1 MIELTPELSKRLQGY
16 LKGNDLGQL
25 QRIFLSMH
33 PTDVAAF
40 IDELSDDEATRALR
54 VLPDESIADVIVEM
68 DEDRRKEILALVPE
82 REIATLIVQ
91 NMDTDDAADLIR
103 DMDSAR
109 QEAILSYLPDL
120 DQAGDIVDLLHYDED
135 TAGGVMR
142 KEMIVV
148 NAGWSMPMTLDEMR
162 HQAEDMDEVYY
173 IYVVDDLQRLVGILP
188 TKTVITNP
196 SISEIR
202 YVMIPHPVI
211 LHESDAMDTVIKTF
225 DQYDL
230 VAIPVVDA
238 IGRLKG
244 VITIDDVVDE
254 MREKHEAES
263 QMASGLSSDIDTSD
277 NILKQ
282 TGARL
287 PWLLIGMIGGI
298 FNSQL
303 LGIYDSVFATIPE
316 ISLFIPL
323 IGGTG
328 GNVGMQSSTII
339 VQDLARGSID
349 TKKIARTVL
358 NDLCVALVIAGVISM
373 VVFLYNYF
381 FLRNMLVMAS
391 VSASL
396 FVVVIFASLFGSVIP
411 LVMNAFK
418 VDPAR
423 ATGPFITILN
433 DLIGMFVYMTI
444 TQALY
449 GYFSR

>member
-1 MIELTPELSKRLQGY
+1 MIELTPELTKELRHY
-16 LKGNDLGQL
+16 LETNDAAKL
-25 QRIFLSMH
+25 QRTFHAMH
-33 PTDVAAF
+33 PTDIATF
-40 IDELSDDEATRALR
+40 IDDLSDEDATRALR
-54 VLPDESIADVIVEM
+54 VLPDVKVADVITEM
-68 DEDRRKEILALVPE
+68 DQDRRREILSLVPE
-82 REIATLIVQ
+82 QEIATKIVQ

-103 DMDSAR
+103 DLRSER
-109 QEAILSYLPDL
+109 QDAILAHIPDL
-120 DQAGDIVDLLHYDED
+120 EQAGNIVDLLHYDED

-148 NAGWSMPMTLDEMR
+148 NANWSMPMCLDEMR
-162 HQAEDMDEVYY
+162 RQAEELDEIYY
-173 IYVVDDLQRLVGILP
+173 VYVVDDLKRLIGILP

-202 YVMIPHPVI
+202 YVMLPNPVI
-211 LHESDAMDTVIKTF
+211 LHESDSMDTVIKTF

-238 IGRLKG
+238 LGRLKG

-277 NILKQ
+277 NIFKQ

-303 LGIYDSVFATIPE
+303 LGIYDSVFAMIPQ

-328 GNVGMQSSTII
+328 GNVGMQSSTIV
-339 VQDLARGSID
+339 VQDLARGTLDLKRIP
-349 TKKIARTVL
+349 RTIL
-358 NDLCVALVIAGVISM
+358 NDLCVALVIASVIGM
-373 VVFLYNYF
+373 VVFVYNYF
-381 FLRNMLVMAS
+381 YIKDMLVMAS
-391 VSASL
+391 VSISL
-396 FVVVIFASLFGSVIP
+396 FVVVICASLFGSVIP
-411 LVMNAFK
+411 LLMNAVK
-418 VDPAR
+418 IDPAR
-423 ATGPFITILN
+423 ATGPFITILD

-449 GYFSR
+449 GHFR

>member
-1 MIELTPELSKRLQGY
+1 MIELTPELTKELRHY
-16 LKGNDLGQL
+16 LDTNDAAKL
-25 QRIFLSMH
+25 QRTFHAMH
-33 PTDVAAF
+33 PTDIATF
-40 IDELSDDEATRALR
+40 IDDLSDEDATRALR
-54 VLPDESIADVIVEM
+54 VLPDVKVADVITEM
-68 DEDRRKEILALVPE
+68 DQDRRREILSLVPE
-82 REIATLIVQ
+82 QEIATKIVQ

-103 DMDSAR
+103 DLRSER
-109 QEAILSYLPDL
+109 QDAILAHIPDL
-120 DQAGDIVDLLHYDED
+120 EQAGNIVDLLHYDED

-148 NAGWSMPMTLDEMR
+148 NANWSMPMCLDEMR
-162 HQAEDMDEVYY
+162 RQAEELDEIYY
-173 IYVVDDLQRLVGILP
+173 VYVVDDLKRLIGILP

-202 YVMIPHPVI
+202 YVMLPNPVI
-211 LHESDAMDTVIKTF
+211 LHESDSMDTVIKTF

-238 IGRLKG
+238 LGRLKG

-277 NILKQ
+277 NIFKQ

-303 LGIYDSVFATIPE
+303 LGIYDSVFAMIPQ

-328 GNVGMQSSTII
+328 GNVGMQSSTIV
-339 VQDLARGSID
+339 VQDLARGTLDLKRIP
-349 TKKIARTVL
+349 RTVL
-358 NDLCVALVIAGVISM
+358 NDLCVALVIASVISM
-373 VVFLYNYF
+373 VVFVYNYF
-381 FLRNMLVMAS
+381 YIKDMLVMAS
-391 VSASL
+391 VSISL
-396 FVVVIFASLFGSVIP
+396 FVVVICASLFGSVIP
-411 LVMNAFK
+411 LLMNAVK
-418 VDPAR
+418 IDPAR
-423 ATGPFITILN
+423 ATGPFITILD

-449 GYFSR
+449 GHFR

>member
-1 MIELTPELSKRLQGY
+1 MIELTPELTKELRHY
-16 LKGNDLGQL
+16 LETNDAAKL
-25 QRIFLSMH
+25 QRTFHAMH
-33 PTDVAAF
+33 PTDIATF
-40 IDELSDDEATRALR
+40 IDDLSDEDATRALR
-54 VLPDESIADVIVEM
+54 VLPDVKVADVITEM
-68 DEDRRKEILALVPE
+68 DQDRRREILSLVPE
-82 REIATLIVQ
+82 QEIATKIVQ

-103 DMDSAR
+103 DLRSER
-109 QEAILSYLPDL
+109 QDAILAHIPDL
-120 DQAGDIVDLLHYDED
+120 EQAGNIVDLLHYDED

-148 NAGWSMPMTLDEMR
+148 NANWSMPMCLDEMR
-162 HQAEDMDEVYY
+162 RQAEELDEIYY
-173 IYVVDDLQRLVGILP
+173 VYVVDDLKRLIGILP

-202 YVMIPHPVI
+202 YVMLPNPVI
-211 LHESDAMDTVIKTF
+211 LHESDSMDTVIKTF

-238 IGRLKG
+238 LGRLKG

-277 NILKQ
+277 NIFKQ

-303 LGIYDSVFATIPE
+303 LGIYDSVFAMIPQ

-328 GNVGMQSSTII
+328 GNVGMQSSTIV
-339 VQDLARGSID
+339 VQDLARGTLDLRRIP
-349 TKKIARTVL
+349 RTIL
-358 NDLCVALVIAGVISM
+358 NDLCVALVIASVISM
-373 VVFLYNYF
+373 VVFVYNYF
-381 FLRNMLVMAS
+381 YIKDMLVMAS
-391 VSASL
+391 VSISL
-396 FVVVIFASLFGSVIP
+396 FVVVICASLFGSVIP
-411 LVMNAFK
+411 LLMNAVK
-418 VDPAR
+418 IDPAR
-423 ATGPFITILN
+423 ATGPFITILD

-449 GYFSR
+449 GHFR

>member
-1 MIELTPELSKRLQGY
+1 MIELTPELTKELRDY
-16 LKGNDLGQL
+16 LRSNDAAKL
-25 QRIFLSMH
+25 QRTFHAMH
-33 PTDVAAF
+33 PTDIATF
-40 IDELSDDEATRALR
+40 IDDLSDEDATRALR
-54 VLPDESIADVIVEM
+54 VLPDVKVADVITEM
-68 DEDRRKEILALVPE
+68 DDDRRREILSLVPE
-82 REIATLIVQ
+82 QEIATKIVQ

-103 DMDSAR
+103 DLRAER
-109 QEAILSYLPDL
+109 QDAILAHIPDL
-120 DQAGDIVDLLHYDED
+120 DQAGNIVDLLHYDED

-148 NAGWSMPMTLDEMR
+148 NANWSMPMCLDEMR
-162 HQAEDMDEVYY
+162 RQAEELDEIYY
-173 IYVVDDLQRLVGILP
+173 VYVVDDLKRLIGILP

-202 YVMIPHPVI
+202 YVMLPNPVI
-211 LHESDAMDTVIKTF
+211 LHESDSMDTVINTF

-238 IGRLKG
+238 LGRLKG

-303 LGIYDSVFATIPE
+303 LGVYDNVFEMIPQ

-328 GNVGMQSSTII
+328 GNVGMQSSTIV
-339 VQDLARGSID
+339 VQDLARGTLDLKRIP
-349 TKKIARTVL
+349 RTIL
-358 NDLCVALVIAGVISM
+358 NDLCVALVIASVISM
-373 VVFLYNYF
+373 VVFTYNYF
-381 FLRNMLVMAS
+381 YIKDMLVMAS
-391 VSASL
+391 VSISL
-396 FVVVIFASLFGSVIP
+396 FVVVICASLFGSVIP
-411 LVMNAFK
+411 LLMHAVK
-418 VDPAR
+418 IDPAR
-423 ATGPFITILN
+423 ATGPFITILD

-449 GYFSR
+449 GHFH

>member
-1 MIELTPELSKRLQGY
+1 MIELTPELTKELRDY
-16 LKGNDLGQL
+16 LRSNDAAKL
-25 QRIFLSMH
+25 QRTFNAMH
-33 PTDVAAF
+33 PTDTATF
-40 IDELSDDEATRALR
+40 IDDLSDEDATRALR
-54 VLPDESIADVIVEM
+54 VLPDVKVADVITEM
-68 DEDRRKEILALVPE
+68 DEDRRREILSLVPE
-82 REIATLIVQ
+82 QEIATKIVQ

-103 DMDSAR
+103 DLRAER
-109 QEAILSYLPDL
+109 QDAILAHIPDL
-120 DQAGDIVDLLHYDED
+120 DQAGNIVDLLHYDED

-148 NAGWSMPMTLDEMR
+148 NANWSMPMCLDEMR
-162 HQAEDMDEVYY
+162 RQAEELDEIYY
-173 IYVVDDLQRLVGILP
+173 VYVVDDLKRLIGILP

-202 YVMIPHPVI
+202 YVMLPNPVI
-211 LHESDAMDTVIKTF
+211 LHESDSMDTVINTF

-238 IGRLKG
+238 LGRLKG

-303 LGIYDSVFATIPE
+303 LGVYDNVFEMIPQ

-328 GNVGMQSSTII
+328 GNVGMQSSTIV
-339 VQDLARGSID
+339 VQDLARGTLDLKRIP
-349 TKKIARTVL
+349 RTIL
-358 NDLCVALVIAGVISM
+358 NDLCVALVIASVISM
-373 VVFLYNYF
+373 VVFTYNYF
-381 FLRNMLVMAS
+381 YIKDMLVMAS
-391 VSASL
+391 VSISL
-396 FVVVIFASLFGSVIP
+396 FVVVICASLFGSVIP
-411 LVMNAFK
+411 LLMHAVK
-418 VDPAR
+418 IDPAR
-423 ATGPFITILN
+423 ATGPFITILD

-449 GYFSR
+449 GHFH

>member
-1 MIELTPELSKRLQGY
+1 MIELTPELTKELRHY
-16 LKGNDLGQL
+16 LETNDAAKL
-25 QRIFLSMH
+25 QRTFHAMH
-33 PTDVAAF
+33 PTDIATF
-40 IDELSDDEATRALR
+40 IDDLSDEDATRALR
-54 VLPDESIADVIVEM
+54 VLPDVKVADVITEM
-68 DEDRRKEILALVPE
+68 DEDRRREILSLVPE
-82 REIATLIVQ
+82 QEIATKIVQ

-103 DMDSAR
+103 DLRSER
-109 QEAILSYLPDL
+109 QDAILAHIPDL
-120 DQAGDIVDLLHYDED
+120 EQAGNIVDLLHYDED

-148 NAGWSMPMTLDEMR
+148 NANWSMPMCLDEMR
-162 HQAEDMDEVYY
+162 RQAEELDEIYYVYV
-173 IYVVDDLQRLVGILP
+173 IDDLKRLIGILP

-202 YVMIPHPVI
+202 YVMLPNPVI
-211 LHESDAMDTVIKTF
+211 LHESDSMDTVIKTF

-238 IGRLKG
+238 LGRLKG

-277 NILKQ
+277 NIFKQ

-303 LGIYDSVFATIPE
+303 LGIYDSVFAMIPQ

-328 GNVGMQSSTII
+328 GNVGMQSSTIV
-339 VQDLARGSID
+339 VQDLARGTLDLKRIP
-349 TKKIARTVL
+349 RTIL
-358 NDLCVALVIAGVISM
+358 NDLCVALVIASVISM
-373 VVFLYNYF
+373 VVFVYNYF
-381 FLRNMLVMAS
+381 YIKDMLVMAS
-391 VSASL
+391 VSISL
-396 FVVVIFASLFGSVIP
+396 FVVVICASLFGSVIP
-411 LVMNAFK
+411 LLMNAVK
-418 VDPAR
+418 IDPAR
-423 ATGPFITILN
+423 ATGPFITILD

-449 GYFSR
+449 GHFR

>member
-1 MIELTPELSKRLQGY
+1 MIELNPELTKELRDY
-16 LKGNDLGQL
+16 LRSNDAAKL
-25 QRIFLSMH
+25 QRTFNAMH
-33 PTDVAAF
+33 PTDIATF
-40 IDELSDDEATRALR
+40 IDDLSDEDATRALR
-54 VLPDESIADVIVEM
+54 VLPDVKVADVITEM
-68 DEDRRKEILALVPE
+68 DEDRRREILSLVPE
-82 REIATLIVQ
+82 QEIATKIVQ

-103 DMDSAR
+103 DLRAER
-109 QEAILSYLPDL
+109 QDAILAHIPDL
-120 DQAGDIVDLLHYDED
+120 DQAGNIVDLLHYDED

-148 NAGWSMPMTLDEMR
+148 NANWSMPMCLDEMR
-162 HQAEDMDEVYY
+162 RQAEELDEIYY
-173 IYVVDDLQRLVGILP
+173 VYVVDDLKRLIGILP

-202 YVMIPHPVI
+202 YVMLPNPVI
-211 LHESDAMDTVIKTF
+211 LHESDSMDTVINTF

-238 IGRLKG
+238 LGRLKG

-303 LGIYDSVFATIPE
+303 LGVYDNVFEMIPQ

-328 GNVGMQSSTII
+328 GNVGMQSSTIV
-339 VQDLARGSID
+339 VQDLARGTLDLKRIP
-349 TKKIARTVL
+349 RTIL
-358 NDLCVALVIAGVISM
+358 NDLCVALVIASVISM
-373 VVFLYNYF
+373 VVFTYNYF
-381 FLRNMLVMAS
+381 YIKDMLVMAS
-391 VSASL
+391 VSISL
-396 FVVVIFASLFGSVIP
+396 FVVVICASLFGSVIP
-411 LVMNAFK
+411 LLMHAVK
-418 VDPAR
+418 IDPAR
-423 ATGPFITILN
+423 ATGPFITILD

-449 GYFSR
+449 GHFH

>member
-1 MIELTPELSKRLQGY
+1 MIELTPELTKELRDY
-16 LKGNDLGQL
+16 LRSNDAAKL
-25 QRIFLSMH
+25 QRTFNAMH
-33 PTDVAAF
+33 PTDIASF
-40 IDELSDDEATRALR
+40 IDDLSDEDATRALR
-54 VLPDESIADVIVEM
+54 VLPDVKVADVITEM
-68 DEDRRKEILALVPE
+68 DEDRRREILSLVPE
-82 REIATLIVQ
+82 QEIATKIVQ

-103 DMDSAR
+103 DLRSER
-109 QEAILSYLPDL
+109 QDAILAHIPDL
-120 DQAGDIVDLLHYDED
+120 EQAGNIVDLLHYDED

-148 NAGWSMPMTLDEMR
+148 NANWSMPMCLDEMR
-162 HQAEDMDEVYY
+162 RQAEELDEIYY
-173 IYVVDDLQRLVGILP
+173 VYVVDDLKRLIGILP

-202 YVMIPHPVI
+202 YVMLPNPVI
-211 LHESDAMDTVIKTF
+211 LHESDSMDTVIKTF

-238 IGRLKG
+238 LGRLKG

-277 NILKQ
+277 NIFKQ

-303 LGIYDSVFATIPE
+303 LGIYDSVFAMIPQ

-328 GNVGMQSSTII
+328 GNVGMQSSTIV
-339 VQDLARGSID
+339 VQDLARGTLDLKRIP
-349 TKKIARTVL
+349 RTIL
-358 NDLCVALVIAGVISM
+358 NDLCVALVIASVISM
-373 VVFLYNYF
+373 VVFVYNYF
-381 FLRNMLVMAS
+381 YIKDMLVMAS
-391 VSASL
+391 VSLSL
-396 FVVVIFASLFGSVIP
+396 FVVVICASLFGSVIP
-411 LVMNAFK
+411 LLMNAVK
-418 VDPAR
+418 IDPAR
-423 ATGPFITILN
+423 ATGPFITILD

-449 GYFSR
+449 GHFR

>member
-1 MIELTPELSKRLQGY
+1 MIELTPELTKELRHY
-16 LKGNDLGQL
+16 LETNDAAKL
-25 QRIFLSMH
+25 QRTFHAMH
-33 PTDVAAF
+33 PTDIATF
-40 IDELSDDEATRALR
+40 IDDLSDEDATRALR
-54 VLPDESIADVIVEM
+54 VLPDVKVADVITEM
-68 DEDRRKEILALVPE
+68 DQDRRREILSLVPE
-82 REIATLIVQ
+82 QEIATKIVQ

-103 DMDSAR
+103 DLRSER
-109 QEAILSYLPDL
+109 QDAILAHIPDL
-120 DQAGDIVDLLHYDED
+120 EQAGNIVDLLHYDED

-148 NAGWSMPMTLDEMR
+148 NANWSMPMCLDEMR
-162 HQAEDMDEVYY
+162 RQAEELDEIYY
-173 IYVVDDLQRLVGILP
+173 VYVVDDLKRLIGILP

-202 YVMIPHPVI
+202 YVMLPNPVI
-211 LHESDAMDTVIKTF
+211 LHESDSMDTVIKTF

-238 IGRLKG
+238 LGRLKG

-263 QMASGLSSDIDTSD
+263 QMASGLSADIDTSD
-277 NILKQ
+277 NIFKQ

-303 LGIYDSVFATIPE
+303 LGIYDSVFAMIPQ

-328 GNVGMQSSTII
+328 GNVGMQSSTIV
-339 VQDLARGSID
+339 VQDLARGTLDLKRIP
-349 TKKIARTVL
+349 RTIL
-358 NDLCVALVIAGVISM
+358 NDLCVALVIASVISM
-373 VVFLYNYF
+373 VVFVYNYF
-381 FLRNMLVMAS
+381 YIKDMLVMAS
-391 VSASL
+391 VSISL
-396 FVVVIFASLFGSVIP
+396 FVVVICASLFGSVIP
-411 LVMNAFK
+411 LLMNAVK
-418 VDPAR
+418 IDPAR
-423 ATGPFITILN
+423 ATGPFITILD

-449 GYFSR
+449 GHFR

>member
-1 MIELTPELSKRLQGY
+1 MIELTPELTKELRHY
-16 LKGNDLGQL
+16 LETNDAAKL
-25 QRIFLSMH
+25 QRTFHAMH
-33 PTDVAAF
+33 PTDIATF
-40 IDELSDDEATRALR
+40 IDDLSDEDATRALR
-54 VLPDESIADVIVEM
+54 VLPDVKVADVITEM
-68 DEDRRKEILALVPE
+68 DQDRRREILSLVPE
-82 REIATLIVQ
+82 QEIATKIVQ

-103 DMDSAR
+103 DLRSER
-109 QEAILSYLPDL
+109 QDAILAHIPDL
-120 DQAGDIVDLLHYDED
+120 EQAGNIVDLLHYDED

-148 NAGWSMPMTLDEMR
+148 NANWSMPMCLDEMR
-162 HQAEDMDEVYY
+162 RQAEELDEIYY
-173 IYVVDDLQRLVGILP
+173 VYVVDDLKRLIGILP

-202 YVMIPHPVI
+202 YVMLPNPVI
-211 LHESDAMDTVIKTF
+211 LHESDSMDTVIKTF

-238 IGRLKG
+238 LGRLKG

-277 NILKQ
+277 NIFKQ

-303 LGIYDSVFATIPE
+303 LGIYDSVFAMIPQ

-328 GNVGMQSSTII
+328 GNVGMQSSTIV
-339 VQDLARGSID
+339 VQDLARGTLDLKRIP
-349 TKKIARTVL
+349 RTIL
-358 NDLCVALVIAGVISM
+358 NDLCVALVIASVISM
-373 VVFLYNYF
+373 VVFVYNYF
-381 FLRNMLVMAS
+381 YIKDMLVMAS
-391 VSASL
+391 VSLSL
-396 FVVVIFASLFGSVIP
+396 FVVVICASLFGSVIP
-411 LVMNAFK
+411 LLMNAVK
-418 VDPAR
+418 IDPAR
-423 ATGPFITILN
+423 ATGPFITILD

-449 GYFSR
+449 GHFR

>member
-1 MIELTPELSKRLQGY
+1 MIELTPELTKELRHY
-16 LKGNDLGQL
+16 LDTNDAAKL
-25 QRIFLSMH
+25 QRTFHAMH
-33 PTDVAAF
+33 PTDIATF
-40 IDELSDDEATRALR
+40 IDDLSDEDATRALR
-54 VLPDESIADVIVEM
+54 VLPDVKVADVITEM
-68 DEDRRKEILALVPE
+68 DQDRRREILALVPE
-82 REIATLIVQ
+82 QEIATKIVQ

-103 DMDSAR
+103 DLRSER
-109 QEAILSYLPDL
+109 QDAILAHIPDL
-120 DQAGDIVDLLHYDED
+120 EQAGNIVDLLHYDED

-148 NAGWSMPMTLDEMR
+148 NANWSMPMCLDEMR
-162 HQAEDMDEVYY
+162 RQAEELDEIYY
-173 IYVVDDLQRLVGILP
+173 VYVVDDLKRLIGILP

-202 YVMIPHPVI
+202 YVMLPNPVI
-211 LHESDAMDTVIKTF
+211 LHESDSMDTVIKTF

-238 IGRLKG
+238 LGRLKG

-277 NILKQ
+277 NIFKQ

-303 LGIYDSVFATIPE
+303 LGIYDSVFAMIPQ

-328 GNVGMQSSTII
+328 GNVGMQSSTIV
-339 VQDLARGSID
+339 VQDLARGTLDLKRIP
-349 TKKIARTVL
+349 RTIL
-358 NDLCVALVIAGVISM
+358 NDLCVALVIASVISM
-373 VVFLYNYF
+373 VVFVYNYF
-381 FLRNMLVMAS
+381 YIKDMLVMAS
-391 VSASL
+391 VSLSL
-396 FVVVIFASLFGSVIP
+396 FVVVICASLFGSVIP
-411 LVMNAFK
+411 LLMNAVK
-418 VDPAR
+418 IDPAR
-423 ATGPFITILN
+423 ATGPFITILD

-449 GYFSR
+449 GHFR

>member
-1 MIELTPELSKRLQGY
+1 MIELTPELTKELRHY
-16 LKGNDLGQL
+16 LETNDAAKL
-25 QRIFLSMH
+25 QRTFHAMH
-33 PTDVAAF
+33 PTDIATF
-40 IDELSDDEATRALR
+40 IDDLSDEDATRALR
-54 VLPDESIADVIVEM
+54 VLPDVKVADVITEM
-68 DEDRRKEILALVPE
+68 DEDRRREILSLVPE
-82 REIATLIVQ
+82 QEIATKIVQ

-103 DMDSAR
+103 DLRSER
-109 QEAILSYLPDL
+109 QDAILAHIPDL
-120 DQAGDIVDLLHYDED
+120 EQAGNIVDLLHYDED

-148 NAGWSMPMTLDEMR
+148 NANWSMPMCLDEMR
-162 HQAEDMDEVYY
+162 RQAEELDEIYY
-173 IYVVDDLQRLVGILP
+173 VYVVDDLKRLIGILP

-202 YVMIPHPVI
+202 YVMLPNPVI
-211 LHESDAMDTVIKTF
+211 LHESDSMDTVIKTF

-238 IGRLKG
+238 LGRLKG

-277 NILKQ
+277 NIFKQ

-303 LGIYDSVFATIPE
+303 LGIYDSVFAMIPQ

-328 GNVGMQSSTII
+328 GNVGMQSSTIV
-339 VQDLARGSID
+339 VQDLARGTLDLKRIP
-349 TKKIARTVL
+349 RTIL
-358 NDLCVALVIAGVISM
+358 NDLCVALVIASVISM
-373 VVFLYNYF
+373 VVFVYNYF
-381 FLRNMLVMAS
+381 YIKDMLVMAS
-391 VSASL
+391 VSISL
-396 FVVVIFASLFGSVIP
+396 FVVVICASLFGSVIP
-411 LVMNAFK
+411 LLMNAVK
-418 VDPAR
+418 IDPAR
-423 ATGPFITILN
+423 ATGPFITILD

-449 GYFSR
+449 GHFR

>member
-1 MIELTPELSKRLQGY
+1 
-16 LKGNDLGQL
+16 
-25 QRIFLSMH
+25 
-33 PTDVAAF
+33 
-40 IDELSDDEATRALR
+40 
-54 VLPDESIADVIVEM
+54 
-68 DEDRRKEILALVPE
+68 
-82 REIATLIVQ
+82 
-91 NMDTDDAADLIR
+91 
-103 DMDSAR
+103 
-109 QEAILSYLPDL
+109 
-120 DQAGDIVDLLHYDED
+120 
-135 TAGGVMR
+135 MR

-148 NAGWSMPMTLDEMR
+148 NANWSMPMCLDEMR
-162 HQAEDMDEVYY
+162 RQAEELDEIYY
-173 IYVVDDLQRLVGILP
+173 VYVVDDLKRLIGILP

-202 YVMIPHPVI
+202 YVMLPNPVI
-211 LHESDAMDTVIKTF
+211 LHESDSMDTVINTF

-238 IGRLKG
+238 LGRLKG

-303 LGIYDSVFATIPE
+303 LGVYDNVFEMIPQ

-328 GNVGMQSSTII
+328 GNVGMQSSTIV
-339 VQDLARGSID
+339 VQDLARGTLDLKRIP
-349 TKKIARTVL
+349 RTIL
-358 NDLCVALVIAGVISM
+358 NDLCVALVIASVISM
-373 VVFLYNYF
+373 VVFTYNYF
-381 FLRNMLVMAS
+381 YIKDMLVMAS
-391 VSASL
+391 VSISL
-396 FVVVIFASLFGSVIP
+396 FVVVICASLFGSVIP
-411 LVMNAFK
+411 LLMHAVK
-418 VDPAR
+418 IDPAR
-423 ATGPFITILN
+423 ATGPFITILD

-449 GYFSR
+449 GHFH

>member
-1 MIELTPELSKRLQGY
+1 MIELTPELTRELRHY
-16 LKGNDLGQL
+16 LETNDAAKL
-25 QRIFLSMH
+25 QRTFHAMH
-33 PTDVAAF
+33 PTDIATF
-40 IDELSDDEATRALR
+40 IDDLSDEDATRALR
-54 VLPDESIADVIVEM
+54 VLPDVKVADVITEM
-68 DEDRRKEILALVPE
+68 DQDRRREILSLVPE
-82 REIATLIVQ
+82 QEIATKIVQ

-103 DMDSAR
+103 DLRSER
-109 QEAILSYLPDL
+109 QDAILAHIPDL
-120 DQAGDIVDLLHYDED
+120 EQAGNIVDLLHYDED

-148 NAGWSMPMTLDEMR
+148 NANWSMPMCLDEMR
-162 HQAEDMDEVYY
+162 RQAEELDEIYY
-173 IYVVDDLQRLVGILP
+173 VYVVDDLKRLIGILP

-202 YVMIPHPVI
+202 YVMLPNPVI
-211 LHESDAMDTVIKTF
+211 LHESDSMDTVIKTF

-238 IGRLKG
+238 LGRLKG

-303 LGIYDSVFATIPE
+303 LGIYDSVFAMIPQ

-328 GNVGMQSSTII
+328 GNVGMQSSTIV
-339 VQDLARGSID
+339 VQDLARGTLDLKRIP
-349 TKKIARTVL
+349 RTIL
-358 NDLCVALVIAGVISM
+358 NDLCVALVIASVISM
-373 VVFLYNYF
+373 VVFVYNYF
-381 FLRNMLVMAS
+381 YIKDMLVMAS
-391 VSASL
+391 VSISL
-396 FVVVIFASLFGSVIP
+396 FVVVICASLFGSVIP
-411 LVMNAFK
+411 LLMNAVK
-418 VDPAR
+418 IDPAR
-423 ATGPFITILN
+423 ATGPFITILD

-449 GYFSR
+449 GHFR

>member
-1 MIELTPELSKRLQGY
+1 MIELTPELTKELRDY
-16 LKGNDLGQL
+16 LRSNDAAKL
-25 QRIFLSMH
+25 QRTFNAMH
-33 PTDVAAF
+33 PTDIATF
-40 IDELSDDEATRALR
+40 IDDLSDEDATRALR
-54 VLPDESIADVIVEM
+54 VLPDVKVADVITEM
-68 DEDRRKEILALVPE
+68 DEDRRREILSLVPE
-82 REIATLIVQ
+82 QEIATKIVQ

-103 DMDSAR
+103 DLRAER
-109 QEAILSYLPDL
+109 QDAILAHIPDL
-120 DQAGDIVDLLHYDED
+120 DQAGNIVDLLHYDED

-148 NAGWSMPMTLDEMR
+148 NANWSMPMCLDEMR
-162 HQAEDMDEVYY
+162 RQAEELDEIYY
-173 IYVVDDLQRLVGILP
+173 VYVVDDLKRLIGILP

-202 YVMIPHPVI
+202 YVMLPNPVI
-211 LHESDAMDTVIKTF
+211 LHESDSMDTVINTF

-238 IGRLKG
+238 LGRLKG

-303 LGIYDSVFATIPE
+303 LGVYDSVFEMIPQ

-328 GNVGMQSSTII
+328 GNVGMQSSTIV
-339 VQDLARGSID
+339 VQDLARGTLDLKRIP
-349 TKKIARTVL
+349 RTIL

-373 VVFLYNYF
+373 VVFTYNYF
-381 FLRNMLVMAS
+381 YIKDMLVMAS
-391 VSASL
+391 VSISL
-396 FVVVIFASLFGSVIP
+396 FVVVICASLFGSVIP
-411 LVMNAFK
+411 LLMHAVK
-418 VDPAR
+418 IDPAR
-423 ATGPFITILN
+423 ATGPFITILD

-449 GYFSR
+449 GHFH

>member
-1 MIELTPELSKRLQGY
+1 MIELTPELTKELRDY
-16 LKGNDLGQL
+16 LRSNDAAKL
-25 QRIFLSMH
+25 QRTFNAMH
-33 PTDVAAF
+33 PTDIATF
-40 IDELSDDEATRALR
+40 IDDLSDEDATRALR
-54 VLPDESIADVIVEM
+54 VLPDVKVADVITEM
-68 DEDRRKEILALVPE
+68 DEDRRREILSLVPE
-82 REIATLIVQ
+82 QEIATKIVQ

-103 DMDSAR
+103 DLRAER
-109 QEAILSYLPDL
+109 QDAILAHIPDL
-120 DQAGDIVDLLHYDED
+120 DQAGNIVDLLHYDED

-148 NAGWSMPMTLDEMR
+148 NANWSMPMCLDEMR
-162 HQAEDMDEVYY
+162 RQAEELDEIYY
-173 IYVVDDLQRLVGILP
+173 VYVVDDLKRLIGILP

-202 YVMIPHPVI
+202 YVMLPNPVI
-211 LHESDAMDTVIKTF
+211 LHESDSMDTVINTF

-238 IGRLKG
+238 LGRLKG

-303 LGIYDSVFATIPE
+303 LGVYDNVFAMIPQ

-328 GNVGMQSSTII
+328 GNVGMQSSTIV
-339 VQDLARGSID
+339 VQDLARGTLDLKRIP
-349 TKKIARTVL
+349 RTIL
-358 NDLCVALVIAGVISM
+358 NDLCVALVIASVISM
-373 VVFLYNYF
+373 VVFTYNYF
-381 FLRNMLVMAS
+381 YIKDMLVMAS
-391 VSASL
+391 VSISL
-396 FVVVIFASLFGSVIP
+396 FVVVICASLFGSVIP
-411 LVMNAFK
+411 LLMHAVK
-418 VDPAR
+418 IDPAR
-423 ATGPFITILN
+423 ATGPFITILD

-449 GYFSR
+449 GHFH

>member
-1 MIELTPELSKRLQGY
+1 MIELTPELTKELRDY
-16 LKGNDLGQL
+16 LRSNDAAKL
-25 QRIFLSMH
+25 QRTFHAMH
-33 PTDVAAF
+33 PTDIATF
-40 IDELSDDEATRALR
+40 IDDLSDEDATRALR
-54 VLPDESIADVIVEM
+54 VLPDVKVADVITEM
-68 DEDRRKEILALVPE
+68 DEDRRREILSLVPE
-82 REIATLIVQ
+82 QEIATKIVQ

-103 DMDSAR
+103 DLRAER
-109 QEAILSYLPDL
+109 QDAILAHIPDL
-120 DQAGDIVDLLHYDED
+120 DQAGKIVDLLHYDED

-148 NAGWSMPMTLDEMR
+148 NANWSMPMCLDEMR
-162 HQAEDMDEVYY
+162 RQAEELDEIYY
-173 IYVVDDLQRLVGILP
+173 VYVVDDLKRLIGILP

-202 YVMIPHPVI
+202 YVMLPNPVI
-211 LHESDAMDTVIKTF
+211 LHESDSMDTVINTF

-238 IGRLKG
+238 LGRLKG

-303 LGIYDSVFATIPE
+303 LGVYDNVFEMIPQ

-328 GNVGMQSSTII
+328 GNVGMQSSTIV
-339 VQDLARGSID
+339 VQDLARGTLDLKRIP
-349 TKKIARTVL
+349 RTIL
-358 NDLCVALVIAGVISM
+358 NDLCVALVIASVISM
-373 VVFLYNYF
+373 VVFTYNYF
-381 FLRNMLVMAS
+381 YIKDMLVMAS
-391 VSASL
+391 VSISL
-396 FVVVIFASLFGSVIP
+396 FVVVICASLFGSVIP
-411 LVMNAFK
+411 LLMHAVK
-418 VDPAR
+418 IDPAR
-423 ATGPFITILN
+423 ATGPFITILD

-449 GYFSR
+449 GHFH

>member
-1 MIELTPELSKRLQGY
+1 MIELTPELTKELRDY
-16 LKGNDLGQL
+16 LRSNDAAKL
-25 QRIFLSMH
+25 QRTFNAMH
-33 PTDVAAF
+33 PTDIATF
-40 IDELSDDEATRALR
+40 IDDLSDEDATRALR
-54 VLPDESIADVIVEM
+54 VLPDVKVADVITEM
-68 DEDRRKEILALVPE
+68 DEDRRREILSLVPE
-82 REIATLIVQ
+82 QEIATKIVQ

-103 DMDSAR
+103 DLRAER
-109 QEAILSYLPDL
+109 QDAILAHIPDL
-120 DQAGDIVDLLHYDED
+120 DQAGNIVDLLHYDED

-148 NAGWSMPMTLDEMR
+148 NANWSMPMCLDEMR
-162 HQAEDMDEVYY
+162 RQAEELDEIYY
-173 IYVVDDLQRLVGILP
+173 VYVVDDLKRLIGILP

-202 YVMIPHPVI
+202 YVMLPNPVI
-211 LHESDAMDTVIKTF
+211 LHESDSMDTVINTF

-238 IGRLKG
+238 LGRLKG

-303 LGIYDSVFATIPE
+303 LGVYDSVFEMIPQ

-328 GNVGMQSSTII
+328 GNVGMQSSTIV
-339 VQDLARGSID
+339 VQDLARGTLDLKRIP
-349 TKKIARTVL
+349 RTIL
-358 NDLCVALVIAGVISM
+358 NDLCVALVIASVISM
-373 VVFLYNYF
+373 VVFTYNYF
-381 FLRNMLVMAS
+381 YIKDMLVMAS
-391 VSASL
+391 VSISL
-396 FVVVIFASLFGSVIP
+396 FVVVICASLFGSVIP
-411 LVMNAFK
+411 LLMHAVK
-418 VDPAR
+418 IDPAR
-423 ATGPFITILN
+423 ATGPFITILD

-449 GYFSR
+449 GHFH

>member
-1 MIELTPELSKRLQGY
+1 MIELTPELTKELRDY
-16 LKGNDLGQL
+16 LRSNDAAKL
-25 QRIFLSMH
+25 QRTFNAMH
-33 PTDVAAF
+33 PTDIATF
-40 IDELSDDEATRALR
+40 IDDLSDEDATRALR
-54 VLPDESIADVIVEM
+54 VLPDVKVADVITEM
-68 DEDRRKEILALVPE
+68 DEDRRREILSLVPE
-82 REIATLIVQ
+82 QEIATKIVQ

-103 DMDSAR
+103 DLRAER
-109 QEAILSYLPDL
+109 QDAILAHIPDL
-120 DQAGDIVDLLHYDED
+120 DQAGNIVDLLHYDED

-148 NAGWSMPMTLDEMR
+148 NANWSMPMCLDEMR
-162 HQAEDMDEVYY
+162 RQAEELDEIYY
-173 IYVVDDLQRLVGILP
+173 VYVVDDLKRLIGILP

-202 YVMIPHPVI
+202 YVMLPNPVI
-211 LHESDAMDTVIKTF
+211 LHESDSMDTVINTF

-238 IGRLKG
+238 LGRLKG

-303 LGIYDSVFATIPE
+303 LGVYDNVFEMIPQ

-328 GNVGMQSSTII
+328 GNVGMQSSTIV
-339 VQDLARGSID
+339 VQDLARGILD
-349 TKKIARTVL
+349 LKRIPRTIL
-358 NDLCVALVIAGVISM
+358 NDLCVALVIASVISM
-373 VVFLYNYF
+373 VVFTYNYF
-381 FLRNMLVMAS
+381 YIKDMLVMAS
-391 VSASL
+391 VSISL
-396 FVVVIFASLFGSVIP
+396 FVVVICASLFGSVIP
-411 LVMNAFK
+411 LLMHAVK
-418 VDPAR
+418 IDPAR
-423 ATGPFITILN
+423 ATGPFITILD

-449 GYFSR
+449 GHFH

>member
-1 MIELTPELSKRLQGY
+1 MIELTPELTRELRHY
-16 LKGNDLGQL
+16 LETNDAAKL
-25 QRIFLSMH
+25 QRTFHAMH
-33 PTDVAAF
+33 PTDIATF
-40 IDELSDDEATRALR
+40 IDDLSDEDATRALR
-54 VLPDESIADVIVEM
+54 VLPDVKVADVITEM
-68 DEDRRKEILALVPE
+68 DEDRRREILSLVPE
-82 REIATLIVQ
+82 QGIATKIVQ
-91 NMDTDDAADLIR
+91 NSDTDDAADLIR
-103 DMDSAR
+103 DLRSER
-109 QEAILSYLPDL
+109 QDAILAHIPDL
-120 DQAGDIVDLLHYDED
+120 EQAGNIVDLLHYDED

-148 NAGWSMPMTLDEMR
+148 NANWSMPMCLDEMR
-162 HQAEDMDEVYY
+162 RQAEELDEIYY
-173 IYVVDDLQRLVGILP
+173 VYVVDDLKRLIGILP

-202 YVMIPHPVI
+202 YVMLPNPVI
-211 LHESDAMDTVIKTF
+211 LHESDSMDTVIKTF

-238 IGRLKG
+238 LGRLKG

-303 LGIYDSVFATIPE
+303 LGIYDSVFAMIPQ

-328 GNVGMQSSTII
+328 GNVGMQSSTIV
-339 VQDLARGSID
+339 VQDLARGTLDLKRIP
-349 TKKIARTVL
+349 RTIL
-358 NDLCVALVIAGVISM
+358 NDLCVALVIASVISM
-373 VVFLYNYF
+373 VVFVYNYF
-381 FLRNMLVMAS
+381 YIKDMLVMAS
-391 VSASL
+391 VSISL
-396 FVVVIFASLFGSVIP
+396 FVVVICASLFGSVIP
-411 LVMNAFK
+411 LLMNAVK
-418 VDPAR
+418 IDPAR
-423 ATGPFITILN
+423 ATGPFITILD

-449 GYFSR
+449 GHFR

>member
-1 MIELTPELSKRLQGY
+1 MIELTPELTKELRHY
-16 LKGNDLGQL
+16 LDTNDAAKL
-25 QRIFLSMH
+25 QRTFHAMH
-33 PTDVAAF
+33 PTDIATF
-40 IDELSDDEATRALR
+40 IDDLSDEDATRALR
-54 VLPDESIADVIVEM
+54 VLPDVKVADVITEM
-68 DEDRRKEILALVPE
+68 DEDRRREILSLVPE
-82 REIATLIVQ
+82 QEIATKIVQ

-103 DMDSAR
+103 DLRSER
-109 QEAILSYLPDL
+109 QDAILAHIPDL
-120 DQAGDIVDLLHYDED
+120 EQAGNIVDLLHYDED

-148 NAGWSMPMTLDEMR
+148 NANWSMPMCLDEMR
-162 HQAEDMDEVYY
+162 RQAEELDEIYY
-173 IYVVDDLQRLVGILP
+173 VYVVDDLKRLIGILP

-202 YVMIPHPVI
+202 YVMLPNPVI
-211 LHESDAMDTVIKTF
+211 LHESDSMDTVIKTF

-238 IGRLKG
+238 LGRLKG

-277 NILKQ
+277 NIFKQ

-303 LGIYDSVFATIPE
+303 LGIYDSVFAMIPQ

-328 GNVGMQSSTII
+328 GNVGMQSSTIV
-339 VQDLARGSID
+339 VQDLARGTLDLKRIP
-349 TKKIARTVL
+349 RTIL
-358 NDLCVALVIAGVISM
+358 NDLCVALVIASVISM
-373 VVFLYNYF
+373 VVFVYNYF
-381 FLRNMLVMAS
+381 YIKDMLVMAS
-391 VSASL
+391 VSISL
-396 FVVVIFASLFGSVIP
+396 FVVVICASLFGSVIP
-411 LVMNAFK
+411 LLMNAVK
-418 VDPAR
+418 IDPAR
-423 ATGPFITILN
+423 ATGPFITILD

-449 GYFSR
+449 GHFR

>member
-1 MIELTPELSKRLQGY
+1 MIELTPELTRELRHY
-16 LKGNDLGQL
+16 LETNDAAKL
-25 QRIFLSMH
+25 QRTFHAMH
-33 PTDVAAF
+33 PTDIATF
-40 IDELSDDEATRALR
+40 IDDLSDEDATRALR
-54 VLPDESIADVIVEM
+54 VLPDVKVADVITEM
-68 DEDRRKEILALVPE
+68 DQDRRREILSLVPE
-82 REIATLIVQ
+82 QEIATKIVQ

-103 DMDSAR
+103 DLRSER
-109 QEAILSYLPDL
+109 QDAILAHIPDL
-120 DQAGDIVDLLHYDED
+120 EQAGNIVDLLHYDED

-148 NAGWSMPMTLDEMR
+148 NANWSMPMCLDEMR
-162 HQAEDMDEVYY
+162 RQAEELDEIYYVYV
-173 IYVVDDLQRLVGILP
+173 IDDLKRLIGILP

-202 YVMIPHPVI
+202 YVMLPNPVI
-211 LHESDAMDTVIKTF
+211 LHESDSMDTVIKTF

-238 IGRLKG
+238 LGRLKG

-277 NILKQ
+277 NIFKQ

-303 LGIYDSVFATIPE
+303 LGIYDSVFAMIPQ

-328 GNVGMQSSTII
+328 GNVGMQSSTIV
-339 VQDLARGSID
+339 VQDLARGTLDLKRIP
-349 TKKIARTVL
+349 RTIL
-358 NDLCVALVIAGVISM
+358 NDLCVALVIASVISM
-373 VVFLYNYF
+373 VVFVYNYF
-381 FLRNMLVMAS
+381 YIKDMLVMAS
-391 VSASL
+391 VSISL
-396 FVVVIFASLFGSVIP
+396 FVVVICASLFGSVIP
-411 LVMNAFK
+411 LLMNAVK
-418 VDPAR
+418 IDPAR
-423 ATGPFITILN
+423 ATGPFITILD

-449 GYFSR
+449 GHFR

>member
-1 MIELTPELSKRLQGY
+1 MIELTPELTKELRHY
-16 LKGNDLGQL
+16 LETNDAAKL
-25 QRIFLSMH
+25 QRTFHAMH
-33 PTDVAAF
+33 PTDIATF
-40 IDELSDDEATRALR
+40 IDDLSDEDATRALR
-54 VLPDESIADVIVEM
+54 VLPDVKVADVITEM
-68 DEDRRKEILALVPE
+68 DQDRRREILSLVPE
-82 REIATLIVQ
+82 QEIATKIVQ

-103 DMDSAR
+103 DLRSER
-109 QEAILSYLPDL
+109 QDAILAHIPDL
-120 DQAGDIVDLLHYDED
+120 EQAGNIVDLLHYDED

-148 NAGWSMPMTLDEMR
+148 NANWSMPMCLDEMR
-162 HQAEDMDEVYY
+162 RQAEELDEIYY
-173 IYVVDDLQRLVGILP
+173 VYVVDDLKRLIGILP

-202 YVMIPHPVI
+202 YVMLPNPVI
-211 LHESDAMDTVIKTF
+211 LHESDSMDTVIKTF

-238 IGRLKG
+238 LGRLKG

-277 NILKQ
+277 NIFKQ

-303 LGIYDSVFATIPE
+303 LGVYDSVFAMIPQ

-328 GNVGMQSSTII
+328 GNVGMQSSTIV
-339 VQDLARGSID
+339 VQDLARGTLDLKRIP
-349 TKKIARTVL
+349 RTIL
-358 NDLCVALVIAGVISM
+358 NDLCVALVIASVISM
-373 VVFLYNYF
+373 VVFVYNYF
-381 FLRNMLVMAS
+381 YIKDMLVMAS
-391 VSASL
+391 VSISL
-396 FVVVIFASLFGSVIP
+396 FVVVICASLFGSVIP
-411 LVMNAFK
+411 LLMNAVK
-418 VDPAR
+418 IDPAR
-423 ATGPFITILN
+423 ATGPFITILD

-449 GYFSR
+449 GHFR

>member
-1 MIELTPELSKRLQGY
+1 MIELTPELTKELRHY
-16 LKGNDLGQL
+16 LETNDAAKL
-25 QRIFLSMH
+25 QRTFHAMH
-33 PTDVAAF
+33 PTDIATF
-40 IDELSDDEATRALR
+40 IDDLSDEDATRALR
-54 VLPDESIADVIVEM
+54 VLPDVKVADVITEM
-68 DEDRRKEILALVPE
+68 DQDRRREILSLVPE
-82 REIATLIVQ
+82 QEIATKIVQ

-103 DMDSAR
+103 DLRSER
-109 QEAILSYLPDL
+109 QDAILAHIPDL
-120 DQAGDIVDLLHYDED
+120 EQAGNIVDLLHYDED

-148 NAGWSMPMTLDEMR
+148 NANWSMPMCLDEMR
-162 HQAEDMDEVYY
+162 RQAEELDEIYY
-173 IYVVDDLQRLVGILP
+173 VYVVDDLKRLIGILP

-202 YVMIPHPVI
+202 YVMLPNPVI
-211 LHESDAMDTVIKTF
+211 LHESDSMDTVINTF

-238 IGRLKG
+238 LGRLKG

-303 LGIYDSVFATIPE
+303 LGVYDNVFEMIPQ

-328 GNVGMQSSTII
+328 GNVGMQSSTIV
-339 VQDLARGSID
+339 VQDLARGTLDLKRIP
-349 TKKIARTVL
+349 RTIL
-358 NDLCVALVIAGVISM
+358 NDLCVALVIASVISM
-373 VVFLYNYF
+373 VVFTYNYF
-381 FLRNMLVMAS
+381 YIKDMLVMAS
-391 VSASL
+391 VSISL
-396 FVVVIFASLFGSVIP
+396 FVVVICASLFGSVIP
-411 LVMNAFK
+411 LLMHAVK
-418 VDPAR
+418 IDPAR
-423 ATGPFITILN
+423 ATGPFITILD

-449 GYFSR
+449 GHFH

>member
-1 MIELTPELSKRLQGY
+1 MIELTPELTKELRHY
-16 LKGNDLGQL
+16 LETNDAAKL
-25 QRIFLSMH
+25 QRTFHSMH
-33 PTDVAAF
+33 PTDIATF
-40 IDELSDDEATRALR
+40 IDDLSDEDATRALR
-54 VLPDESIADVIVEM
+54 VLPDVKVADVITEM
-68 DEDRRKEILALVPE
+68 DQDRRREILSLVPE
-82 REIATLIVQ
+82 QEIATKIVQ

-103 DMDSAR
+103 DLRSER
-109 QEAILSYLPDL
+109 QDAILAHIPDL
-120 DQAGDIVDLLHYDED
+120 EQAGNIVDLLHYDED

-148 NAGWSMPMTLDEMR
+148 NANWSMPMCLDEMR
-162 HQAEDMDEVYY
+162 RQAEELDEIYY
-173 IYVVDDLQRLVGILP
+173 VYVVDDLKRLIGILP

-202 YVMIPHPVI
+202 YVMLPNPVI
-211 LHESDAMDTVIKTF
+211 LHESDSMDTVIKTF

-238 IGRLKG
+238 LGRLKG

-277 NILKQ
+277 NIFKQ

-303 LGIYDSVFATIPE
+303 LGIYDSVFAMIPQ

-328 GNVGMQSSTII
+328 GNVGMQSSTIV
-339 VQDLARGSID
+339 VQDLARGTLDLKRIP
-349 TKKIARTVL
+349 RTIL
-358 NDLCVALVIAGVISM
+358 NDLCVALVIASVISM
-373 VVFLYNYF
+373 VVFVYNYF
-381 FLRNMLVMAS
+381 YIKDMLVMAS
-391 VSASL
+391 VSISL
-396 FVVVIFASLFGSVIP
+396 FVVVICASLFGSVIP
-411 LVMNAFK
+411 LLMNAVK
-418 VDPAR
+418 IDPAR
-423 ATGPFITILN
+423 ATGPFITILD

-449 GYFSR
+449 GHFR

>member
-1 MIELTPELSKRLQGY
+1 MIELTPELTKELRHY
-16 LKGNDLGQL
+16 LETNDAAKL
-25 QRIFLSMH
+25 QRTFHAMH
-33 PTDVAAF
+33 PTDIATF
-40 IDELSDDEATRALR
+40 IDDLSDEDATRALR
-54 VLPDESIADVIVEM
+54 VLPDVKVADVITEM
-68 DEDRRKEILALVPE
+68 DQDRRREILSLVPE
-82 REIATLIVQ
+82 QEIATKIVQ

-103 DMDSAR
+103 DLRSER
-109 QEAILSYLPDL
+109 QDAILAHIPDL
-120 DQAGDIVDLLHYDED
+120 EQAGNIVDLLHYDED

-148 NAGWSMPMTLDEMR
+148 NANWSMPMCLDEMR
-162 HQAEDMDEVYY
+162 RQAEELDEIYY
-173 IYVVDDLQRLVGILP
+173 VYVVDDLKRLIGILP

-202 YVMIPHPVI
+202 YVMLPNPVI
-211 LHESDAMDTVIKTF
+211 LHESDSMDTVIKTF

-238 IGRLKG
+238 LGRLKG

-277 NILKQ
+277 NIFKQ

-303 LGIYDSVFATIPE
+303 LGIYDSVFAMIPQ

-328 GNVGMQSSTII
+328 GNVGMQSSTIV
-339 VQDLARGSID
+339 VQDLARGTLDLKRIP
-349 TKKIARTVL
+349 RTIL
-358 NDLCVALVIAGVISM
+358 NDLCVALVIASVISM
-373 VVFLYNYF
+373 VVFVYNYF
-381 FLRNMLVMAS
+381 YIKDMLVMAS
-391 VSASL
+391 VSISL
-396 FVVVIFASLFGSVIP
+396 FVVVICASLFGSVIP
-411 LVMNAFK
+411 LLMNAVK
-418 VDPAR
+418 IDPAR
-423 ATGPFITILN
+423 ATGPFITILD

-449 GYFSR
+449 GHFR

>member
-1 MIELTPELSKRLQGY
+1 MIELTPELTRELRHY
-16 LKGNDLGQL
+16 LETNDAAKL
-25 QRIFLSMH
+25 QRTFHAMH
-33 PTDVAAF
+33 PTDIATF
-40 IDELSDDEATRALR
+40 IDDLSDEDATRALR
-54 VLPDESIADVIVEM
+54 VLPDVKVADVITEM
-68 DEDRRKEILALVPE
+68 DQDRRREILSLVPE
-82 REIATLIVQ
+82 QEIATKIVQ

-103 DMDSAR
+103 DLRSER
-109 QEAILSYLPDL
+109 QDAILAHIPDL
-120 DQAGDIVDLLHYDED
+120 EQAGNIVDLLHYDED

-148 NAGWSMPMTLDEMR
+148 NANWSMPMCLDEMR
-162 HQAEDMDEVYY
+162 RQAEELDEIYY
-173 IYVVDDLQRLVGILP
+173 VYVVDDLKRLIGILP

-202 YVMIPHPVI
+202 YVMLPNPVI
-211 LHESDAMDTVIKTF
+211 LHESDSMDTVIKTF

-238 IGRLKG
+238 LGRLKG

-277 NILKQ
+277 NIFKQ

-303 LGIYDSVFATIPE
+303 LGIYDSVFAMIPQ

-328 GNVGMQSSTII
+328 GNVGMQSSTIV
-339 VQDLARGSID
+339 VQDLARGTLDLKRIP
-349 TKKIARTVL
+349 RTVL
-358 NDLCVALVIAGVISM
+358 NDLCVALVIASVISM
-373 VVFLYNYF
+373 VVFVYNYF
-381 FLRNMLVMAS
+381 YIKDMLVMAS
-391 VSASL
+391 VSISL
-396 FVVVIFASLFGSVIP
+396 FVVVICASLFGSVIP
-411 LVMNAFK
+411 LLMNAVK
-418 VDPAR
+418 IDPAR
-423 ATGPFITILN
+423 ATGPFITILD

-449 GYFSR
+449 GHFR

>member
-1 MIELTPELSKRLQGY
+1 MIELTPELTKELRDY
-16 LKGNDLGQL
+16 LRSNDAAKL
-25 QRIFLSMH
+25 QRTFKAMH
-33 PTDVAAF
+33 PTDIATF
-40 IDELSDDEATRALR
+40 IDDLSDEDATRALR
-54 VLPDESIADVIVEM
+54 VLPDVKVADVITEM
-68 DEDRRKEILALVPE
+68 DEDRRREILSLVPE
-82 REIATLIVQ
+82 QEIATKIVQ

-103 DMDSAR
+103 DLRAER
-109 QEAILSYLPDL
+109 QDAILAHIPDL
-120 DQAGDIVDLLHYDED
+120 DQAGNIVDLLHYDED

-148 NAGWSMPMTLDEMR
+148 NANWSMPMCLDEMR
-162 HQAEDMDEVYY
+162 RQAEELDEIYY
-173 IYVVDDLQRLVGILP
+173 VYVVDDLKRLIGILP

-202 YVMIPHPVI
+202 YVMLPNPVI
-211 LHESDAMDTVIKTF
+211 LHESDSMDTVINTF

-238 IGRLKG
+238 LGRLKG

-303 LGIYDSVFATIPE
+303 LGVYDNVFEMIPQ

-328 GNVGMQSSTII
+328 GNVGMQSSTIV
-339 VQDLARGSID
+339 VQDLARGTLDLKRIP
-349 TKKIARTVL
+349 RTIL
-358 NDLCVALVIAGVISM
+358 NDLCVALVIASVISM
-373 VVFLYNYF
+373 VVFTYNYF
-381 FLRNMLVMAS
+381 YIKDMLVMAS
-391 VSASL
+391 VSISL
-396 FVVVIFASLFGSVIP
+396 FVVVICASLFGSVIP
-411 LVMNAFK
+411 LLMHAVK
-418 VDPAR
+418 IDPAR
-423 ATGPFITILN
+423 ATGPFITILD

-449 GYFSR
+449 GHFH

>member
-1 MIELTPELSKRLQGY
+1 MIELTPELTKELRHY
-16 LKGNDLGQL
+16 LETNDAAKL
-25 QRIFLSMH
+25 QRTFHAMH
-33 PTDVAAF
+33 PTDIATF
-40 IDELSDDEATRALR
+40 IDDLSDEDATRALR
-54 VLPDESIADVIVEM
+54 VLPDVKVADVITEM
-68 DEDRRKEILALVPE
+68 DQDRRREILSLVPE
-82 REIATLIVQ
+82 QEIATKIVQ

-103 DMDSAR
+103 DLRSER
-109 QEAILSYLPDL
+109 QDAILAHIPDL
-120 DQAGDIVDLLHYDED
+120 EQAGNIVDLLHYDED

-148 NAGWSMPMTLDEMR
+148 NANWSMPMCLDEMR
-162 HQAEDMDEVYY
+162 RQAEELDEIYYVYV
-173 IYVVDDLQRLVGILP
+173 IDDLKRLIGILP

-202 YVMIPHPVI
+202 YVMLPNPVI
-211 LHESDAMDTVIKTF
+211 LHESDSMDTVIKTF

-238 IGRLKG
+238 LGRLKG

-277 NILKQ
+277 NIFKQ

-303 LGIYDSVFATIPE
+303 LGIYDSVFAMIPQ

-328 GNVGMQSSTII
+328 GNVGMQSSTIV
-339 VQDLARGSID
+339 VQDLARGTLDLKRIP
-349 TKKIARTVL
+349 RTIL
-358 NDLCVALVIAGVISM
+358 NDLCVALVIASVISM
-373 VVFLYNYF
+373 VVFVYNYF
-381 FLRNMLVMAS
+381 YIKDMLVMAS
-391 VSASL
+391 VSISL
-396 FVVVIFASLFGSVIP
+396 FVVVICASLFGSVIP
-411 LVMNAFK
+411 LLMNAVK
-418 VDPAR
+418 IDPAR
-423 ATGPFITILN
+423 ATGPFITILD

-449 GYFSR
+449 GHFR

>member
-1 MIELTPELSKRLQGY
+1 MIELTPELTRELRHY
-16 LKGNDLGQL
+16 LETNDAAKL
-25 QRIFLSMH
+25 QRTFHAMH
-33 PTDVAAF
+33 PTDIATF
-40 IDELSDDEATRALR
+40 IDDLSDEDATRALR
-54 VLPDESIADVIVEM
+54 VLPDVKVADVITEM
-68 DEDRRKEILALVPE
+68 DEDRRREILSLVPE
-82 REIATLIVQ
+82 QEIATKIVQ

-103 DMDSAR
+103 DLRSER
-109 QEAILSYLPDL
+109 QDAILAHIPDL
-120 DQAGDIVDLLHYDED
+120 EQAGNIVDLLHYDED

-148 NAGWSMPMTLDEMR
+148 NANWSMPMCLDEMR
-162 HQAEDMDEVYY
+162 RQAEELDEIYY
-173 IYVVDDLQRLVGILP
+173 VYVVDDLKRLIGILP

-202 YVMIPHPVI
+202 YVMLPNPVI
-211 LHESDAMDTVIKTF
+211 LHESDSMDTVIKTF

-238 IGRLKG
+238 LGRLKG

-303 LGIYDSVFATIPE
+303 LGIYDSVFAMIPQ

-328 GNVGMQSSTII
+328 GNVGMQSSTIV
-339 VQDLARGSID
+339 VQDLARGSLDLKRIP
-349 TKKIARTVL
+349 RTIL
-358 NDLCVALVIAGVISM
+358 NDLCVALVIASVISM
-373 VVFLYNYF
+373 VVFVYNYF
-381 FLRNMLVMAS
+381 YIKDMLVMAS
-391 VSASL
+391 VSISL
-396 FVVVIFASLFGSVIP
+396 FVVVICASLFGSVIP
-411 LVMNAFK
+411 LLMNAVK
-418 VDPAR
+418 IDPAR
-423 ATGPFITILN
+423 ATGPFITILD

-449 GYFSR
+449 GHFR

>member
-1 MIELTPELSKRLQGY
+1 MIELTPELTRELRHY
-16 LKGNDLGQL
+16 LETNDAAKL
-25 QRIFLSMH
+25 QRTFHAMH
-33 PTDVAAF
+33 PTDIATF
-40 IDELSDDEATRALR
+40 IDDLSDEDATRALR
-54 VLPDESIADVIVEM
+54 VLPDVKVADVITEM
-68 DEDRRKEILALVPE
+68 DEDRRREILSLVPE
-82 REIATLIVQ
+82 QEIATKIVQ

-103 DMDSAR
+103 DLRSER
-109 QEAILSYLPDL
+109 QDAILAHIPDL
-120 DQAGDIVDLLHYDED
+120 EQAGNIVDLLHYDED

-148 NAGWSMPMTLDEMR
+148 NANWSMPMCLDEMR
-162 HQAEDMDEVYY
+162 RQAEELDEIYY
-173 IYVVDDLQRLVGILP
+173 VYVVDDLKRLIGILP

-202 YVMIPHPVI
+202 YVMLPNPVS
-211 LHESDAMDTVIKTF
+211 LHESDSMDTVIKTF

-238 IGRLKG
+238 LGRLKG

-303 LGIYDSVFATIPE
+303 LGIYDSVFAMIPQ

-328 GNVGMQSSTII
+328 GNVGMQSSTIV
-339 VQDLARGSID
+339 VQDLARGTLDLKRIP
-349 TKKIARTVL
+349 RTIL
-358 NDLCVALVIAGVISM
+358 NDLCVALVIASVISM
-373 VVFLYNYF
+373 VVFVYNYF
-381 FLRNMLVMAS
+381 YIKDMLVMAS
-391 VSASL
+391 VSISL
-396 FVVVIFASLFGSVIP
+396 FVVVICASLFGSVIP
-411 LVMNAFK
+411 LLMNAVK
-418 VDPAR
+418 IDPAR
-423 ATGPFITILN
+423 ATGPFITILD

-449 GYFSR
+449 GHFR

>member
-1 MIELTPELSKRLQGY
+1 MIELTPELTKELRHY
-16 LKGNDLGQL
+16 LETNDAAKL
-25 QRIFLSMH
+25 QRTFHAMH
-33 PTDVAAF
+33 PTDIATF
-40 IDELSDDEATRALR
+40 IDDLSDEDATRALR
-54 VLPDESIADVIVEM
+54 VLPDVKVADVITEM
-68 DEDRRKEILALVPE
+68 DQDRRREILSLVPE
-82 REIATLIVQ
+82 QEIATKIVQ

-103 DMDSAR
+103 DLRSER
-109 QEAILSYLPDL
+109 QDAILAHIPDL
-120 DQAGDIVDLLHYDED
+120 EQAGNIVDLLHYDED

-148 NAGWSMPMTLDEMR
+148 NANWSMPMCLDEMR
-162 HQAEDMDEVYY
+162 RQAEELDEIYYVYV
-173 IYVVDDLQRLVGILP
+173 IDDLKRLIGILP

-202 YVMIPHPVI
+202 YVMLPNPVI
-211 LHESDAMDTVIKTF
+211 LHESDSMDTVIKTF

-238 IGRLKG
+238 LGRLKG

-277 NILKQ
+277 NIFKQ

-303 LGIYDSVFATIPE
+303 LGIYDSVFAMIPQ

-328 GNVGMQSSTII
+328 GNVGMQSSTIV
-339 VQDLARGSID
+339 VQDLARGTLDLKRIP
-349 TKKIARTVL
+349 RTIL
-358 NDLCVALVIAGVISM
+358 NDLCVALVIASVISM
-373 VVFLYNYF
+373 VVFVYNYF
-381 FLRNMLVMAS
+381 YINDMLVMAS
-391 VSASL
+391 VSISL
-396 FVVVIFASLFGSVIP
+396 FVVVICASLFGSVIP
-411 LVMNAFK
+411 LLMNAVK
-418 VDPAR
+418 IDPAR
-423 ATGPFITILN
+423 ATGPFITILD

-449 GYFSR
+449 GHFR

>member
-1 MIELTPELSKRLQGY
+1 MIELTPELTKELRDY
-16 LKGNDLGQL
+16 LRSNDAAKL
-25 QRIFLSMH
+25 QRTFNAMH
-33 PTDVAAF
+33 PTDIATF
-40 IDELSDDEATRALR
+40 IDDLSDEDATRALR
-54 VLPDESIADVIVEM
+54 VLPDVKVADVITEM
-68 DEDRRKEILALVPE
+68 DEDRRREILSLVPE
-82 REIATLIVQ
+82 QEIATKIVQ

-103 DMDSAR
+103 DLRSER
-109 QEAILSYLPDL
+109 QDAILAHIPDL
-120 DQAGDIVDLLHYDED
+120 EQAGNIVDLLHYDED

-148 NAGWSMPMTLDEMR
+148 NANWSMPMCLDEMR
-162 HQAEDMDEVYY
+162 RQAEELDEIYYVYV
-173 IYVVDDLQRLVGILP
+173 IDDLKRLIGILP

-202 YVMIPHPVI
+202 YVMLPNPVI
-211 LHESDAMDTVIKTF
+211 LHESDSMDTVIKTF

-238 IGRLKG
+238 LGRLKG

-277 NILKQ
+277 NIFKQ

-303 LGIYDSVFATIPE
+303 LGIYDSVFAMIPQ

-328 GNVGMQSSTII
+328 GNVGMQSSTIV
-339 VQDLARGSID
+339 VQDLARGTLDLKRIP
-349 TKKIARTVL
+349 RTIL
-358 NDLCVALVIAGVISM
+358 NDLCVALVIASVISM
-373 VVFLYNYF
+373 VVFVYNYF
-381 FLRNMLVMAS
+381 YIKDMLVMAS
-391 VSASL
+391 VSISL
-396 FVVVIFASLFGSVIP
+396 FVVVICASLFGSVIP
-411 LVMNAFK
+411 LLMNAVK
-418 VDPAR
+418 IDPAR
-423 ATGPFITILN
+423 ATGPFITILD

-449 GYFSR
+449 GHFR

>member
-1 MIELTPELSKRLQGY
+1 MIELTPELTKELHHY
-16 LKGNDLGQL
+16 LETNDAAKL
-25 QRIFLSMH
+25 QRTFHAMH
-33 PTDVAAF
+33 PTDIATF
-40 IDELSDDEATRALR
+40 IDDLSDEDATRALR
-54 VLPDESIADVIVEM
+54 VLPDVKVADVITEM
-68 DEDRRKEILALVPE
+68 DEDRRREILSLVPE
-82 REIATLIVQ
+82 QEIATKIVQ

-103 DMDSAR
+103 DLRSER
-109 QEAILSYLPDL
+109 QDAILAHIPDL
-120 DQAGDIVDLLHYDED
+120 EQAGNIVDLLHYDED

-148 NAGWSMPMTLDEMR
+148 NANWSMPMCLDEMR
-162 HQAEDMDEVYY
+162 RQAEELDEIYY
-173 IYVVDDLQRLVGILP
+173 VYVVDDLKRLIGILP

-202 YVMIPHPVI
+202 YVMLPNPVI
-211 LHESDAMDTVIKTF
+211 LHESDSMDTVIKTF

-238 IGRLKG
+238 LGRLKG

-277 NILKQ
+277 NIFKQ

-303 LGIYDSVFATIPE
+303 LGIYDSVFAMIPQ

-328 GNVGMQSSTII
+328 GNVGMQSSTIV
-339 VQDLARGSID
+339 VQDLARGTLDLKRIP
-349 TKKIARTVL
+349 RTIL
-358 NDLCVALVIAGVISM
+358 NDLCVALVIASVISM
-373 VVFLYNYF
+373 VVFVYNYF
-381 FLRNMLVMAS
+381 YIKDMLVMAS
-391 VSASL
+391 VSLSL
-396 FVVVIFASLFGSVIP
+396 FVVVICASLFGSVIP
-411 LVMNAFK
+411 LLMNAVK
-418 VDPAR
+418 IDPAR
-423 ATGPFITILN
+423 ATGPFITILD

-449 GYFSR
+449 GHFR

>member
-1 MIELTPELSKRLQGY
+1 MIELTPELTKELRHY
-16 LKGNDLGQL
+16 LETNDAAKL
-25 QRIFLSMH
+25 QRTFHAMH
-33 PTDVAAF
+33 PTDIANF
-40 IDELSDDEATRALR
+40 IDDLSDEDATRALR
-54 VLPDESIADVIVEM
+54 VLPDVKVADVITEM
-68 DEDRRKEILALVPE
+68 DQDRRREILSLVPE
-82 REIATLIVQ
+82 QEIATKIVQ

-103 DMDSAR
+103 DLRSER
-109 QEAILSYLPDL
+109 QDAILAHIPDL
-120 DQAGDIVDLLHYDED
+120 EQAGNIVDLLHYDED

-148 NAGWSMPMTLDEMR
+148 NANWSMPMCLDEMR
-162 HQAEDMDEVYY
+162 RQAEELDEIYYVYV
-173 IYVVDDLQRLVGILP
+173 IDDLKRLIGILP

-202 YVMIPHPVI
+202 YVMLPNPVI
-211 LHESDAMDTVIKTF
+211 LHESDSMDTVIKTF

-238 IGRLKG
+238 LGRLKG

-277 NILKQ
+277 NIFKQ

-303 LGIYDSVFATIPE
+303 LGIYDSVFAMIPQ

-328 GNVGMQSSTII
+328 GNVGMQSSTIV
-339 VQDLARGSID
+339 VQDLARGTLDLKRIP
-349 TKKIARTVL
+349 RTIL
-358 NDLCVALVIAGVISM
+358 NDLCVALVIASVISM
-373 VVFLYNYF
+373 VVFVYNYF
-381 FLRNMLVMAS
+381 YIKDMLVMAS
-391 VSASL
+391 VSISL
-396 FVVVIFASLFGSVIP
+396 FVVVICASLFGSVIP
-411 LVMNAFK
+411 LLMNAVK
-418 VDPAR
+418 IDPAR
-423 ATGPFITILN
+423 ATGPFITILD

-449 GYFSR
+449 GHFR

>member
-1 MIELTPELSKRLQGY
+1 MIELTPELTKELRHY
-16 LKGNDLGQL
+16 LETNDAAKL
-25 QRIFLSMH
+25 QRTFHAMH
-33 PTDVAAF
+33 PTDIATF
-40 IDELSDDEATRALR
+40 IDDLSDEDATRALR
-54 VLPDESIADVIVEM
+54 VLPDVKVADVITEM
-68 DEDRRKEILALVPE
+68 DQDRRREILSLAPE
-82 REIATLIVQ
+82 QEIATKIVQ

-103 DMDSAR
+103 DLRSER
-109 QEAILSYLPDL
+109 QDAILAHIPDL
-120 DQAGDIVDLLHYDED
+120 EQAGNIVDLLHYDED

-148 NAGWSMPMTLDEMR
+148 NANWSMPMCLDEMR
-162 HQAEDMDEVYY
+162 RQAEELDEIYYVYV
-173 IYVVDDLQRLVGILP
+173 IDDLKRLIGILP

-202 YVMIPHPVI
+202 YVMLPNPVI
-211 LHESDAMDTVIKTF
+211 LHESDSMDTVIKTF

-238 IGRLKG
+238 LGRLKG

-277 NILKQ
+277 NIFKQ

-303 LGIYDSVFATIPE
+303 LGIYDSVFAMIPQ

-328 GNVGMQSSTII
+328 GNVGMQSSTIV
-339 VQDLARGSID
+339 VQDLARGTLDLKRIP
-349 TKKIARTVL
+349 RTIL
-358 NDLCVALVIAGVISM
+358 NDLCVALVIASVISM
-373 VVFLYNYF
+373 VVFVYNYF
-381 FLRNMLVMAS
+381 YIKDMLVMAS
-391 VSASL
+391 VSISL
-396 FVVVIFASLFGSVIP
+396 FVVVICASLFGSVIP
-411 LVMNAFK
+411 LLMNAVK
-418 VDPAR
+418 IDPAR
-423 ATGPFITILN
+423 ATGPFITILD

-449 GYFSR
+449 GHFR

>member
-1 MIELTPELSKRLQGY
+1 MIELTPELTKELRHY
-16 LKGNDLGQL
+16 LETNDAAKL
-25 QRIFLSMH
+25 QRTFHAMH
-33 PTDVAAF
+33 PTDIATF
-40 IDELSDDEATRALR
+40 IDDLSDEDATRALR
-54 VLPDESIADVIVEM
+54 VLPDVKVADVITEM
-68 DEDRRKEILALVPE
+68 DEDRRREILSLVPE
-82 REIATLIVQ
+82 QEIATKIVQ

-103 DMDSAR
+103 DLRSER
-109 QEAILSYLPDL
+109 QDAILAHIPDL
-120 DQAGDIVDLLHYDED
+120 EQAGNIVDLLHYDED

-148 NAGWSMPMTLDEMR
+148 NANWSMPMCLDEMR
-162 HQAEDMDEVYY
+162 RQAEELDEIYY
-173 IYVVDDLQRLVGILP
+173 VYVVDDLKRLIGILP

-202 YVMIPHPVI
+202 YVMLPNPVI
-211 LHESDAMDTVIKTF
+211 LHESDSMDTVIKTF

-238 IGRLKG
+238 LGRLKG

-277 NILKQ
+277 NIFKQ

-303 LGIYDSVFATIPE
+303 LGIYDSVFSMIPQ

-328 GNVGMQSSTII
+328 GNVGMQSSTIV
-339 VQDLARGSID
+339 VQDLARGTLDLKRIP
-349 TKKIARTVL
+349 RTIL
-358 NDLCVALVIAGVISM
+358 NDLCVALVIASVISM
-373 VVFLYNYF
+373 VVFVYNYF
-381 FLRNMLVMAS
+381 YIKDMLVMAS
-391 VSASL
+391 VSISL
-396 FVVVIFASLFGSVIP
+396 FVVVICASLFGSVIP
-411 LVMNAFK
+411 LLMNAVK
-418 VDPAR
+418 IDPAR
-423 ATGPFITILN
+423 ATGPFITILD

-449 GYFSR
+449 GHFR

>member
-1 MIELTPELSKRLQGY
+1 MIELTPELTRELRHY
-16 LKGNDLGQL
+16 LETNDAAKL
-25 QRIFLSMH
+25 QRTFHAMH
-33 PTDVAAF
+33 PTDIATF
-40 IDELSDDEATRALR
+40 IDDLSDEDATRALR
-54 VLPDESIADVIVEM
+54 VLPDVKVADVITEM
-68 DEDRRKEILALVPE
+68 DQDRRREILSLVPE
-82 REIATLIVQ
+82 QEIATKIVQ

-103 DMDSAR
+103 DLRSER
-109 QEAILSYLPDL
+109 QDAILAHIPDL
-120 DQAGDIVDLLHYDED
+120 EQAGNIVDLLHYDED

-148 NAGWSMPMTLDEMR
+148 NANWSMPMCLDEMR
-162 HQAEDMDEVYY
+162 RQAEELDEIYY
-173 IYVVDDLQRLVGILP
+173 VYVVDDLKRLIGILP

-202 YVMIPHPVI
+202 YVMLPNPVI
-211 LHESDAMDTVIKTF
+211 LHESDSMDTVIKTF

-238 IGRLKG
+238 LGRLKG

-277 NILKQ
+277 NIFKQ

-303 LGIYDSVFATIPE
+303 LGIYDSVFAMIPQ

-328 GNVGMQSSTII
+328 GNVGMQSSTIV
-339 VQDLARGSID
+339 VQDLARGTLDLKRIP
-349 TKKIARTVL
+349 RTIL
-358 NDLCVALVIAGVISM
+358 NDLCVALVIASVISM
-373 VVFLYNYF
+373 VVFVYNYF
-381 FLRNMLVMAS
+381 YIKDMLVMAS
-391 VSASL
+391 VSISL
-396 FVVVIFASLFGSVIP
+396 FVVVICASLFGSVIP
-411 LVMNAFK
+411 LLMNAVK
-418 VDPAR
+418 IDPAR
-423 ATGPFITILN
+423 ATGPFITILD

-449 GYFSR
+449 GHFR